1 MGMMSIGKEMLSRE
15 DIEARAREIGEQI
28 SKDYEDKEL
37 LLVGI
42 LRGAVMWMAELM
54 KNITVE
60 NTVID
65 FMAVSSYGSGTKS
78 SGQVRINKDLNEDV
92 VGKDI
97 IIIEDIVDTGTTL
110 NYLKKF
116 LAAREANSVEICA
129 MLDKPARR
137 KTEVDV
143 KYVGFKV
150 ENKFIVGHG
159 LNCDQQYRQLPYITC
174 IDNDE

>member
-65 FMAVSSYGSGTKS
+65 FMAVSSYGSGKI
-78 SGQVRINKDLNEDV
+78 GRAHV
-92 VGKDI
+92 
-97 IIIEDIVDTGTTL
+97 
-110 NYLKKF
+110 
-116 LAAREANSVEICA
+116 
-129 MLDKPARR
+129 
-137 KTEVDV
+137 
-143 KYVGFKV
+143 
-150 ENKFIVGHG
+150 
-159 LNCDQQYRQLPYITC
+159 
-174 IDNDE
+174 

>member
-78 SGQVRINKDLNEDV
+78 SGQVRINKERGL
-92 VGKDI
+92 
-97 IIIEDIVDTGTTL
+97 
-110 NYLKKF
+110 F
-116 LAAREANSVEICA
+116 L
-129 MLDKPARR
+129 
-137 KTEVDV
+137 
-143 KYVGFKV
+143 
-150 ENKFIVGHG
+150 
-159 LNCDQQYRQLPYITC
+159 
-174 IDNDE
+174 